1 MLLGAALATAVACG
15 SGPEPAG
22 TTTSASSAVTTTS
35 TSSTAVPSS
44 MLPSSTAVGTSAA
57 PSTTAAQST
66 VPSTAPATA
75 PGTTAPGTTAP
86 SVTTTVP
93 TRPTTVL
100 VHFLRDELLHVAAR
114 RVPAATP
121 EAALQALLDG
131 PTAAERAAGDVTVI
145 PAGTR
150 LLGVDLDGREAVVD
164 LSGEFAEGGG
174 SLSLVARVMQVVF
187 TVTQFPGVEVV
198 RFRLD
203 GDPVV
208 DLGGEGLF
216 VDGLTRDRYDW
227 VVPLVLLER
236 PAPGAFVGRT
246 IRVVA
251 WASAAGTTLRVE
263 VLDASGTRLVD
274 RAIPAPAAPGEWG
287 AVETVLPALP
297 AGVGGRLTVRVSDP
311 LADPS
316 DPRAQ
321 PAEVV
326 VTV

>member
-1 MLLGAALATAVACG
+1 M
-15 SGPEPAG
+15 
-22 TTTSASSAVTTTS
+22 SSAV
-35 TSSTAVPSS
+35 
-44 MLPSSTAVGTSAA
+44 LPSSTAVGTSAA
-57 PSTTAAQST
+57 PATTTAPTT
-66 VPSTAPATA
+66 VPATA
-75 PGTTAPGTTAP
+75 PTTAPGTSAP

-121 EAALQALLDG
+121 DAALRALLDG
-131 PTAAERAAGDVTVI
+131 PTAAERAAGHVTVI

-150 LLGVDLDGREAVVD
+150 LLSVALDGREAVVD

-216 VDGLTRDRYDW
+216 VDGITRDRYDW
-227 VVPLVLLER
+227 VVPFVLLER
-236 PAPGAFVGRT
+236 PAPGAFVDRT

-263 VLDASGTRLVD
+263 VLDASGARLID
-274 RAIPAPAAPGEWG
+274 RALPAPAAPGEWG
-287 AVETVLPALP
+287 AVDTVLPALP

-316 DPRAQ
+316 DPRSQ